1 MKGNRDAIPLRK
13 PKVNESEKPVT
24 HAELKTALHATE
36 TRLTEIVAET
46 EDRLIEKMR
55 DMQTEILRA
64 FEIFAS
70 GQDIRLTKLEA
81 DHRNLDT
88 TSTQRIANVE
98 RRLFEIEK
106 RLLMEPPKPH

>member
-1 MKGNRDAIPLRK
+1 M
-13 PKVNESEKPVT
+13 NESEKPVT
-24 HAELKTALHATE
+24 HAEFKTALGDTE
-36 TRLTEIVAET
+36 TRLIETLAET

-70 GQDIRLTKLEA
+70 GQDLRLTKLEA

-88 TSTQRIANVE
+88 TATQRLALVE
-98 RRLFEIEK
+98 HRLFEIEK
-106 RLLMEPPKPH
+106 RLLMEPPKPHN